1 MNKILSFFKKDIFI
15 FILVVV
21 AVGFYFR
28 KKTKSLSKQ
37 NYALYREY
45 FVLQD
50 EQKILNEYKKMEWK
64 SNGLVLDD
72 IVFEDKKSSSHF
84 YEIVNLPTLIFYFNK
99 YACPPCV
106 NKYIEILNSL
116 GKEGKMNIIGI
127 YNSESIIDYEI
138 LLRDNKFNFK
148 LYYCNDNLMSTL
160 DTDSDSPYFIIV
172 DTGYKV
178 HDARIGIPNDSIA
191 NPYFEMLQRKWFN
204 ESASY

>member
-72 IVFEDKKSSSHF
+72 IVFEDKKSSCKKSKCRS
-84 YEIVNLPTLIFYFNK
+84 ETLKAEATVDHIK
-99 YACPPCV
+99 TAAAACIYACFCF
-106 NKYIEILNSL
+106 
-116 GKEGKMNIIGI
+116 
-127 YNSESIIDYEI
+127 SINQCI
-138 LLRDNKFNFK
+138 
-148 LYYCNDNLMSTL
+148 
-160 DTDSDSPYFIIV
+160 
-172 DTGYKV
+172 
-178 HDARIGIPNDSIA
+178 
-191 NPYFEMLQRKWFN
+191 
-204 ESASY
+204 